1 MYLWEKVK
9 ENLDSF
15 YYSLGPPIN
24 RVVRLTC
31 GPHEASAYPSVVT
44 PLSLLLAQSLGHLLP
59 NPRSW
64 CPAPHARARL
74 AICVMTKATSQCAP
88 LHYTCP
94 YRMCVSVPAQSLP
107 TRVCACR
114 LPHTHW
120 WPPLPT
126 CFTSHLDSLVRTSHS

>member
-74 AICVMTKATSQCAP
+74 AICVVTKATSQCAP

-94 YRMCVSVPAQSLP
+94 YCMCFCTGSIAPHSGL
-107 TRVCACR
+107 R
-114 LPHTHW
+114 LPPATHA
-120 WPPLPT
+120 LVAAIADV
-126 CFTSHLDSLVRTSHS
+126 LDISPR